1 VPNPEAVT
9 KKQSRRRRDR
19 SPNGESCL
27 VMIYGPRLGS
37 RFELKPGEYRIG
49 RGRGND
55 VVVSLDDVSRHHCA
69 VRVSAGGASVRD
81 LGSMNGTWVN
91 DRQLPPEED
100 VAIRSGDLLE
110 LGGSIFK
117 YLEGGNVEA
126 LYHEEIYRTAIVD
139 GLTRIHNHRYFVE
152 FLERELA
159 RCGRHGRPLSLILF
173 DVDHFKQI
181 NDRHGHVAG
190 DHVLRDVA
198 ASVRGSVRR
207 EECFAR
213 YGGDEFVLVTPD
225 TPIDGARSFAEKLR
239 QLVEAREFE
248 FDGRPIPVTISVGLA
263 TMRPGLDDPGAFIR
277 AADDQLYEAKHAGRN
292 CVRG

>member
-1 VPNPEAVT
+1 
-9 KKQSRRRRDR
+9 
-19 SPNGESCL
+19 
-27 VMIYGPRLGS
+27 MIYGPRLGS
-37 RFELKPGEYRIG
+37 RLELPPGEYRIG

-55 VVVSLDDVSRHHCA
+55 VVVPLDDVSRHHCA

-91 DRQLPPEED
+91 DCQLPPEED
-100 VAIRSGDLLE
+100 VPISSGDLLE
-110 LGGSIFK
+110 VGGAIFK

-181 NDRHGHVAG
+181 NDSHGHVAG

>member
-1 VPNPEAVT
+1 VANSEAVT
-9 KKQSRRRRDR
+9 RKASRRRRER
-19 SPNGESCL
+19 AASGECCL
-27 VMIYGPRLGS
+27 VMIYGPRLGT
-37 RFELKPGEYRIG
+37 RFELQRGEHRIG

-55 VVVSLDDVSRHHCA
+55 VVVSLDDVSRHHCSIRLGA
-69 VRVSAGGASVRD
+69 ERASVRD
-81 LGSMNGTWVN
+81 LASLNGTWLN

-100 VAIRSGDLLE
+100 AALRSGDLIE
-110 LGGSIFK
+110 VGGAIFK
-117 YLEGGNVEA
+117 FLEGGNVEA

-173 DVDHFKQI
+173 DVDYFKQI

-213 YGGDEFVLVTPD
+213 YGGDEFALVAPD
-225 TPIDGARSFAEKLR
+225 TPIEGARAFGEKMR
-239 QLVEAREFE
+239 QLIEAREFE
-248 FDGRPIPVTISVGLA
+248 FDGRPIPVTISLGVA
-263 TMRPGLDDPGAFIR
+263 TMRAGLDDPGAFIR